1 MAEDLPAHWD
11 NWDVDADIECKFN
24 DNSALLSREV
34 ISVGAAAVII
44 RSKYSISKK
53 STITQDM
60 IFFADSAE
68 VRFDTV
74 MDWQDDH
81 RFLKTAFDTSVQNS
95 FARFEIQYGNVMR
108 PTTRNDSVEKA
119 KFEVV
124 NHKFTDL
131 SETRFGVAM
140 LNDSKYGITVEGG
153 KMRLSLHKGGNR
165 PDIEGD
171 KGIHKTV
178 YSFLP
183 HDCGFSSEAVVKP
196 AYELNVPVIAS
207 KGDFEAIA
215 LVVPENDNI
224 IVEAIKPCEDNEKA
238 FIARLYE
245 TEGTYTNSS
254 IKFFDGA
261 KKVEITNMLEEVE
274 SELESN
280 LLEFRPFEIKTLK
293 ISY

>member
-1 MAEDLPAHWD
+1 
-11 NWDVDADIECKFN
+11 
-24 DNSALLSREV
+24 
-34 ISVGAAAVII
+34 
-44 RSKYSISKK
+44 
-53 STITQDM
+53 M

-74 MDWQDDH
+74 IDWQDDH
-81 RFLKTAFDTSVQNS
+81 RLLKVAFDTNVTDD
-95 FARFEIQYGNVMR
+95 FARHEIQFGHVKR
-108 PTTRNDSVEKA
+108 PTTRNNSIEEA
-119 KFEVV
+119 MFEVV
-124 NHKFTDL
+124 NHKFTDI
-131 SETRFGVAM
+131 SETRFGAAV
-140 LNDSKYGITVEGG
+140 LNDSKYGISVEGG
-153 KMRLSLHKGGNR
+153 NLRLSLHKGGNR

-245 TEGTYTNSS
+245 TEGTQTNCAV
-254 IKFFDGA
+254 KFFDGSNIFTSNDLYLVA
-261 KKVEITNMLEEVE
+261 YLELYKNNDIDEDIVPKGVKFYGRYPPNPCNAEIGMDGRRDCR
-274 SELESN
+274 SPC
-280 LLEFRPFEIKTLK
+280 R
-293 ISY
+293 